1 MNQREELDELEVIE
15 RYIILLLG
23 TVNRPVPSRE
33 HLQKELFILSRT
45 NPKIARFIT
54 FEKHYEGPYSL
65 DIDELLRNPMYYPE
79 AYQIDKNGRCWLTTK
94 GKEIYGD
101 IVEKYSENPRF
112 RELISIMKMIR
123 NMYEKLSKEEL
134 LFLIYITYPEYRE
147 KSNIS
152 DKLLSTKKRKELS
165 KRLLQKGVITEE
177 RYKELVRNND
187 QGDSRQQFLHMF
199 YR

>member
-45 NPKIARFIT
+45 NPKIASFIT

-79 AYQIDKNGRCWLTTK
+79 AYQIDKNGRCWLR
-94 GKEIYGD
+94 GALHI
-101 IVEKYSENPRF
+101 PA
-112 RELISIMKMIR
+112 
-123 NMYEKLSKEEL
+123 
-134 LFLIYITYPEYRE
+134 YRC
-147 KSNIS
+147 
-152 DKLLSTKKRKELS
+152 
-165 KRLLQKGVITEE
+165 
-177 RYKELVRNND
+177 
-187 QGDSRQQFLHMF
+187 
-199 YR
+199 